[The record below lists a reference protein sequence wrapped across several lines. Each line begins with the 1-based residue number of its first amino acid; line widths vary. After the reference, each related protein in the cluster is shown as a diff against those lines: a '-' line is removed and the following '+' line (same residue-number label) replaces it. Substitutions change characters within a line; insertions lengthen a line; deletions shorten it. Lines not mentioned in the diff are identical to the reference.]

1 LSLPKYFIHCQNICK
16 YQDFHL
22 AIPTQVST
30 SMPWMYQ
37 DQPIDS
43 LPEGTVGF
51 VYLITHLVTGRKYV
65 GKKLAQFK
73 KSRPPLK
80 GRSNRRR
87 SLVESDWRDYWG
99 SNDVLLMHV
108 QQQGQ
113 DQFTR
118 QILYICR
125 SRGVMAYLE
134 ALEQFERRVLE
145 SDEYYN
151 GIINVRIGSSNLLRE
166 ELKRLKAKP

>member
-1 LSLPKYFIHCQNICK
+1 
-16 YQDFHL
+16 
-22 AIPTQVST
+22 
-30 SMPWMYQ
+30 MYEG
-37 DQPIDS
+37 QPIDS
-43 LPEGTVGF
+43 LPVGTEGF
-51 VYLITHLVTGRKYV
+51 VYLITNLQTGRKYE

-80 GRSNRRR
+80 GRVNRRR
-87 SLVESDWRDYWG
+87 SRVESDWKDYWG
-99 SNDVLLMHV
+99 SNEQLLQDVQRLGM
-108 QQQGQ
+108 

-118 QILYICR
+118 EILYICR
-125 SRGVMAYLE
+125 SRGVMGYLE

>member
-1 LSLPKYFIHCQNICK
+1 
-16 YQDFHL
+16 
-22 AIPTQVST
+22 
-30 SMPWMYQ
+30 MYEG
-37 DQPIDS
+37 QPIDS
-43 LPEGTVGF
+43 LPVGTVGF
-51 VYLITHLVTGRKYV
+51 VYLITNLQTGRKYV

-80 GRSNRRR
+80 GRVNRRR
-87 SLVESDWRDYWG
+87 SRVESDWKDYWG
-99 SNDVLLMHV
+99 SNEQLLQDVQRLGM
-108 QQQGQ
+108 

-118 QILYICR
+118 EILYICR
-125 SRGVMAYLE
+125 SRGVMGYLE